1 MSKRNALR
9 TGADTPGALWGR
21 QLKRYREAG
30 GRTQGQL
37 ATDLDLSRA
46 AVAGY
51 EAGTQVPT
59 RTVAEQCDKLFQT
72 GTALAHMWDD
82 TNWYAAVAVHPGW
95 FQRRAD
101 MDAEAVEVREY
112 QMDIVPGL
120 LQTADYAR
128 VVFERT
134 NPQATP
140 NEIDVMV
147 AARISRQERFLKP
160 GGAQLIVVMDESCL
174 ARWVGTRSTMAG
186 QLDQLL
192 RVSQLPNI
200 RLQVLPLSA
209 LNAAPPT
216 SSMSFI
222 TLPDGHRWLYAEALD
237 QGLFHDS
244 PSTVQ
249 HHDRHYA
256 VLQADALSAMDT
268 AAWIRS
274 VREGLNDYDDKSGSQ
289 RGPMAQVQLQRW
301 ERRQLHRGSPRMH
314 PRRRPRA

>member
-1 MSKRNALR
+1 
-9 TGADTPGALWGR
+9 
-21 QLKRYREAG
+21 
-30 GRTQGQL
+30 
-37 ATDLDLSRA
+37 
-46 AVAGY
+46 
-51 EAGTQVPT
+51 
-59 RTVAEQCDKLFQT
+59 
-72 GTALAHMWDD
+72 
-82 TNWYAAVAVHPGW
+82 
-95 FQRRAD
+95 
-101 MDAEAVEVREY
+101 
-112 QMDIVPGL
+112 MDIVPGL

-140 NEIDVMV
+140 SEIDVMV

-174 ARWVGTRSTMAG
+174 ARWVGTRSTMTG
-186 QLDQLL
+186 QFDQLL
-192 RVSQLPNI
+192 RVGQLSNV

-209 LNAAPPT
+209 RNAAPPT

-237 QGLFHDS
+237 QGLFHDN
-244 PSTVQ
+244 PATVQ

-274 VREGLNDYDDKSGSQ
+274 VRKGLNDHDEASESQ
-289 RGPMAQVQLQRW
+289 RGPVAQIQLQRREW
-301 ERRQLHRGSPRMH
+301 RRLHRNGPRLY
-314 PRRRPRA
+314 PRRRPSA